1 MKIDYSR
8 YVISFIITVAIFL
21 TAFYIS
27 NSLSNKKVDVVQ
39 NIQEDLAI
47 DILSNETQFDILR
60 EAPCSNLNYSILS
73 DELSELGNK
82 LSVTENELGSDDP
95 KVLYLKKYYYLLE
108 IKDYLLSKK
117 IADKC
122 ASQKQAF
129 IIYFYANKNCDN
141 CEKQGYNLTRLREIY
156 PDIKV
161 YTFDFDTDLS
171 AIDAIKKVFKL
182 KSEFPI
188 MIIEDKAYY
197 GFKDID
203 SLESL
208 LPASFKVN
216 PNATST
222 ATTTQKSTT
231 TKAASSTKLK

>member
-8 YVISFIITVAIFL
+8 YIISFIITVAIFS

-27 NSLSNKKVDVVQ
+27 NSLSNRKVDVVK
-39 NIQEDLAI
+39 NIQDDVAI

-60 EAPCSNLNYSILS
+60 EAPCSSLDYSLLS

-82 LSVTENELGSDDP
+82 LSVTENELGADET

-122 ASQKQAF
+122 ASKKQAF
-129 IIYFYANKNCDN
+129 IMYFYASGCDE
-141 CEKQGYNLTRLREIY
+141 CEKQGYNLTRLREKY

-161 YTFDFDTDLS
+161 YSFDFDTDLS

-182 KSEFPI
+182 KAEFPI

-197 GFKDID
+197 GFKDL
-203 SLESL
+203 SELENL
-208 LPASFKVN
+208 LPESFKIN
-216 PNATST
+216 PSASST
-222 ATTTQKSTT
+222 ATTTQKVE
-231 TKAASSTKLK
+231 TKSSSSTRLK

>member
-8 YVISFIITVAIFL
+8 YIISFIITVAIFS
-21 TAFYIS
+21 TAFYVS
-27 NSLSNKKVDVVQ
+27 NSLSNRKVTVVQ

-60 EAPCSNLNYSILS
+60 EAPCSNLSYSILS

-82 LSVTENELGSDDP
+82 LSVTENELGGNDP
-95 KVLYLKKYYYLLE
+95 KVLYLKKYYYILE
-108 IKDYLLSKK
+108 IKDYILSKK

-129 IIYFYANKNCDN
+129 IMYFYSNKGCAD

-156 PDIKV
+156 PGIKI
-161 YTFDFDTDLS
+161 YTFDYNLDLS

-182 KSEFPI
+182 KAEFPI
-188 MIIEDKAYY
+188 LIIEDKAYY
-197 GFKDID
+197 GFKNVEE
-203 SLESL
+203 LEKL
-208 LPASFKVN
+208 LPESFKIN
-216 PNATST
+216 PASTST
-222 ATTTQKSTT
+222 ATTTQKVAP
-231 TKAASSTKLK
+231 KAASTTR